1 MSDQSFLPY
10 THDDDALIA
19 QTARVLHDAEQAYN
33 YGQITKEEFE
43 ELANDVI
50 QTNLID
56 KITDSIDYKHKAH
69 QAVQAFIQIVQL
81 ILAR

>member
-1 MSDQSFLPY
+1 MKRHYYKSKDNTGFLNLKS
-10 THDDDALIA
+10 ALI
-19 QTARVLHDAEQAYN
+19 DEN
-33 YGQITKEEFE
+33 YIQITKEEFE

-56 KITDSIDYKHKAH
+56 KITDSIDYKHRAH
-69 QAVQAFIQIVQL
+69 QVVQAFIQIVQL